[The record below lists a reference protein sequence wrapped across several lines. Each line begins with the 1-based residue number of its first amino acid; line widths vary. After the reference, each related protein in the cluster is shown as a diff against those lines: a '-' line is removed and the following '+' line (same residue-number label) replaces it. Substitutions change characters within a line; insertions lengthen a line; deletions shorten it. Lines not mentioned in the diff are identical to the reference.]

1 MSTFRIKPGVD
12 DILLSHEKCL
22 QSKPSVNPKR
32 HKLHRTLDREKQLT
46 KLSISSQ
53 INSLKT
59 LDCIADIL
67 STRKSH
73 SKQWI
78 SGILA
83 ETTSSEHKEQAPT
96 LS

>member
-1 MSTFRIKPGVD
+1 MLTKQAIS
-12 DILLSHEKCL
+12 
-22 QSKPSVNPKR
+22 QSKKTQTS
-32 HKLHRTLDREKQLT
+32 HRTLDREKQLT